1 MSDMFRLDS
10 KHCLSHVFSGMQSI
24 NFRYTIASLKLF
36 TLHCFNP
43 GRMPIW
49 SISKQHWRCRCCR
62 CCKWVKGESNE
73 STMKSLFEPNIQ
85 LLSHSLWVSDFSL
98 DHFRTFLLFLQR
110 SDTLCKVPEALQ
122 EAEVQLRKQGQA
134 DGEGNATSLV
144 KWSDHQITQFFPH
157 VEKQPF
163 YNGCS

>member
-1 MSDMFRLDS
+1 MYF
-10 KHCLSHVFSGMQSI
+10 HVCRVSI
-24 NFRYTIASLKLF
+24 LGKTITSLKLF

-110 SDTLCKVPEALQ
+110 SETLCKVSEALQ
-122 EAEVQLRKQGQA
+122 EAEVQLRNQGQA
-134 DGEGNATSLV
+134 DGARQRYIACEMIRSPNSSRVLKNNRFTMVVHRLSNDMYV
-144 KWSDHQITQFFPH
+144 
-157 VEKQPF
+157 
-163 YNGCS
+163 